1 VPASAEVAIVT
12 DAAVTGLVME
22 NAMFSFVI
30 VSVHAEVPDAVFPK
44 VTTSDVPLVWTA
56 VAIGIDALLH
66 DSV

>member
-1 VPASAEVAIVT
+1 MVT

-30 VSVHAEVPDAVFPK
+30 VSVHAEVPDGVFPK
-44 VTTSDVPLVWTA
+44 VTLSNVPAVWTA
-56 VAIGIDALLH
+56 VAIGIGAPLH

>member
-1 VPASAEVAIVT
+1 MVT

-30 VSVHAEVPDAVFPK
+30 VSVHAEVPDGVFPK
-44 VTTSDVPLVWTA
+44 VTTSELPADWAA
-56 VAIGIDALLH
+56 VAIGIDAPLH